1 MRHGLVQEWLTTNYD
16 SLAQKAG
23 CPQEKVAE
31 LNGSW
36 FDPSNPILGKGGR
49 MRQDLALRLQ
59 SESEKAD
66 LVLILGSSLS
76 SPDQVVERAISEAAL
91 KSLEGDR
98 IGVVVINLQHTPI
111 DSLATIRIFADSDKV
126 MSRLAKM
133 LDVPLAEPK
142 LRGRMSVSKVA
153 YDASGEPTSS
163 EMTELCLHPGSG
175 VRLSPQH
182 NCQSAGQPS
191 RAHIGGGELVREGG
205 RVTRRA
211 IGEGRVVR
219 YCATQRAWELEV
231 EGVKMLL
238 GYWWFEAAARGALP
252 FLPVV
257 NNGVKP
263 ARFQAIVRRKI
274 MKTQKVA
281 FRHGK
286 VFLKIG
292 QDGEIGLDD
301 VESGVEPFAENNPN
315 LTDCPTSLQNSN
327 VDQNESAKDTNVAQ
341 VFALNQNA
349 DAEEEPAAAAIGNEQ
364 LVSER
369 YRWESIQDR
378 SSIRTPPSAA
388 EQPKADSLS
397 VAASDGDFEKEDPA
411 RPEQQTSQL
420 QENGDSGYETSA
432 PLEDGRSKLQDGIK
446 EAPTGILELKTDL
459 ETKISPEGDPGKI
472 DSLSDDGNKLAMG
485 EEYEDKYDA
494 DEFEPDD
501 EE

>member
-49 MRQDLALRLQ
+49 MRQDLASRLQ

-76 SPDQVVERAISEAAL
+76 SPDQVVERAISKAAL

-111 DSLATIRIFADSDKV
+111 DSLATIRIFADSDIV

-238 GYWWFEAAARGALP
+238 GYWWLEAAVRGALS
-252 FLPVV
+252 FLPII
-257 NNGVKP
+257 NIGIKP
-263 ARFQAIVRRKI
+263 ARFQTIVRQKI

-281 FRHGK
+281 FHSGR
-286 VFLKIG
+286 KID
-292 QDGEIGLDD
+292 QEGEIGLDG
-301 VESGVEPFAENNPN
+301 VESGERPFAENNPN
-315 LTDCPTSLQNSN
+315 LTDCPISRENSN
-327 VDQNESAKDTNVAQ
+327 VVEKEEAKDGQ
-341 VFALNQNA
+341 SQPFSQI
-349 DAEEEPAAAAIGNEQ
+349 DAEEEPGREQ
-364 LVSER
+364 LEVEAT
-369 YRWESIQDR
+369 RWESIQETVTR
-378 SSIRTPPSAA
+378 KSPSIA
-388 EQPKADSLS
+388 EQPKTDYLPVDHSKEEKNSMTKKENPSTLKP
-397 VAASDGDFEKEDPA
+397 AASEI
-411 RPEQQTSQL
+411 
-420 QENGDSGYETSA
+420 QESGDSGYETSA
-432 PLEDGRSKLQDGIK
+432 PLGDEIK
-446 EAPTGILELKTDL
+446 KHVEGILGLKTDL
-459 ETKISPEGDPGKI
+459 EDDIEIGSMGGGGKKPYI
-472 DSLSDDGNKLAMG
+472 G

-494 DEFEPDD
+494 DEFELDD